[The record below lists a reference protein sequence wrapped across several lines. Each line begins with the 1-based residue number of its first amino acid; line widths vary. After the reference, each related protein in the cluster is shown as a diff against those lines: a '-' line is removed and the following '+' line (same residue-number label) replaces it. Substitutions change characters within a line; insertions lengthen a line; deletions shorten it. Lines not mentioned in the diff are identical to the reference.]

1 MRDYWGPVGAEEN
14 SELILISQIVHKQKK
29 EGRVMKKKKFLI
41 LLLMAGLTITLT
53 CSSAIAEE
61 FSVLGRSLKLF
72 GYATQEMS
80 FGFKD
85 SYDTEK
91 GLNSALMN
99 LFVEGDYEIN
109 KDLKFYGSGMLTV
122 DWIYQLKHNDS
133 SWNDKLFS
141 KSKSKLNVD
150 DKYWQLLKEARLT
163 WTPGD
168 FMFRAGKQI
177 VSWGELLAFRIM
189 DQINP
194 LDQRRG
200 FLDIEFETTIIPIW
214 LFRADYYPK
223 IKSSWLQDL
232 GFEFVWNPNPDFIP
246 NQDLRAGNAE
256 GGIWAPNIT
265 MSIPAPP
272 FKAHIATAYGMIDT
286 PKKWKEGNEFAF
298 RAKANMFG
306 AMATLNFF
314 YGRDN
319 SPVSLG
325 VPPYASPLPPHIY
338 ASDGALLLHPFSEG
352 KYPLLKFVGATIA
365 KEITPLRASFL
376 GDVAPTVYLEALY
389 AFESTF
395 AFTNPLTTTSRYDKS
410 DDLRTGVE
418 VTWKVKIPPLNARTY
433 FAFTGEFFWRRIMD
447 YPSIE
452 VIQGLKKNNYQTF
465 LSVNTQYFHGKLTPS
480 FTWIHDINTNSNY
493 FIPKLVYDLDYH
505 WHFTLGAQLFRGAKE
520 GKGLQ
525 LFDNKNQIFFKVAYK
540 WG

>member
-1 MRDYWGPVGAEEN
+1 MTA
-14 SELILISQIVHKQKK
+14 
-29 EGRVMKKKKFLI
+29 
-41 LLLMAGLTITLT
+41 LTF
-53 CSSAIAEE
+53 SSVIAEE
-61 FSVLGRSLKLF
+61 FNVLGRSLKLF
-72 GYATQEMS
+72 GYATQEVS
-80 FGFKD
+80 YGFKD
-85 SYDTEK
+85 DYDTEK

-99 LFVEGDYEIN
+99 LFVEGDYEIT

-141 KSKSKLNVD
+141 KSKGELNVD

-168 FMFRAGKQI
+168 FMFRVGKQI
-177 VSWGELLAFRIM
+177 VSWGELLGFRIM

-232 GFEFVWNPNPDFIP
+232 GFEFVYNPNADFIP
-246 NQDLRAGNAE
+246 NQDLMAGNAD
-256 GGIWAPNIT
+256 GGIWAPNVP
-265 MSIPAPP
+265 IPG
-272 FKAHIATAYGMIDT
+272 AHLATAYSNIST
-286 PKKWKEGNEFAF
+286 PNNWKEGNEFAF
-298 RAKANMFG
+298 RVKANMLG
-306 AMATLNFF
+306 AITTLNFF

-319 SPVSLG
+319 SPVMLA
-325 VPPYASPLPPHIY
+325 VPPFISPIPPDIF

-352 KYPLLKFVGATIA
+352 KYPLLRFVGATIA
-365 KEITPLRASFL
+365 KELTPLRASFL

-389 AFESTF
+389 AFDSTF
-395 AFTNPLTTTSRYDKS
+395 TFTNPIVPFIQRFEKS
-410 DDLRTGVE
+410 DDFRTGIE
-418 VTWKVKIPPLNARTY
+418 VTWKVKIPALNARSY
-433 FAFTGEFFWRRIMD
+433 FSFMGEFFYRRIMD
-447 YPSIE
+447 YPSFE

-465 LSVNTQYFHGKLTPS
+465 LSVNTSYFHNKLTPS
-480 FTWIHDINTNSNY
+480 FTWIHDINSNSNY

-505 WHFTLGAQLFRGAKE
+505 WHFTLGGQLFSGAKE
-520 GKGLQ
+520 GQGLQ
-525 LFDNKNQIFFKVAYK
+525 LFENKNQIFFKVAYK